1 MEHKA
6 FAFNWNSFEQELFP
20 TLVKALETGE
30 VQEIINF
37 IEKNRQHLTD
47 PYEGQPLDDGW
58 QSTLSNRD
66 VHEYGDYAL
75 TKYYAP
81 DEAAG
86 VGDAWIDLS
95 DELPATASRALL
107 GETVGPKGNLFD
119 PGRMGSYF
127 QRPEQARVSLDVLT
141 NLNKP
146 ELADFCQL
154 LSECVN
160 KNLGVYITF

>member
-6 FAFNWNSFEQELFP
+6 FAFNWDSFEQELYP

-37 IEKNRQHLTD
+37 IERNRKHLTD
-47 PYEGQPLDDGW
+47 PYEGQPLDDRW
-58 QSTLSNRD
+58 QSPLANRD

-86 VGDAWIDLS
+86 VGEAWSDLS
-95 DELPATASRALL
+95 DELSTAATRALL
-107 GETVGPKGNLFD
+107 GDTVGSTGNLFD

-127 QRPEQARVSLDVLT
+127 QRPEQARASLNVLKSLDM
-141 NLNKP
+141 P

-160 KNLGVYITF
+160 KKLGVYITF